1 MCYPRKPVVVRREH
15 PDAGGINLDGAYEVS
30 RIMSKFALRNLP
42 GLPQLIAF
50 LRAICA
56 ELRTSAAAGA
66 QISGLIM
73 FDDV

>member
-42 GLPQLIAF
+42 GLPQ
-50 LRAICA
+50 
-56 ELRTSAAAGA
+56 
-66 QISGLIM
+66 
-73 FDDV
+73 